1 MNNKNNIKLII
12 VSLSGVMLFSS
23 GCTKLDQNLNST
35 LTRGQTTTALGASGT
50 QLLLQTAYDDLQST
64 YSDPGNIFSLEEVAA
79 DECVVPT
86 RLGDWDDN
94 GKWRALKFH
103 TWTSDGVDV
112 IRGQFNSLNKL
123 NFDATNVLSFS
134 PTKQQAAEAK
144 FLRAIA
150 LYHLL
155 DLYGKFPIRNP
166 GDNLLD
172 APPVDSG
179 LAAITLIIN
188 DLTAALPDLPA
199 VPANKAQAG
208 QDAAKFLLMRCYL
221 NKGAFVNRTAPAFD
235 DADMQQV
242 ITLGTQIMGNGY
254 TYNANF
260 FDNFNNSNSNS
271 SESIFAL
278 PNTPGKIGNPQS
290 NIQNRWW
297 APLHYNHYTPL
308 NPQAGWNGFSTVAEF
323 YNTFSITGTTTQTP
337 SDTLLDQRIGGRFY
351 AGATDKSGVRPG
363 LLIGQQY
370 DENGVKIN
378 DRKGNPLILDPNIDG
393 SLKESGNTLEDK
405 GIRIVKYVPDYSQGV
420 STYSAPGNWLIMFRY
435 PDVVLMVAE
444 AKMRQ
449 SSTDNAGALALVNS
463 LRAARGAAALAS
475 MPLVNTGDVYD
486 PTTLLAERGRELYW
500 ETVRRTD
507 LIRFGVYL
515 NSWAYKPTDDA
526 HYIVFP
532 LPSDA
537 VASNPNLKQNPGY

>member
-1 MNNKNNIKLII
+1 MTSLGVLFLIT
-12 VSLSGVMLFSS
+12 

-35 LTRGQTTTALGASGT
+35 LTRSQATSALGANGT
-50 QLLLQTAYDDLQST
+50 QLLLETAYGDLQST
-64 YSDPGNIFSLEEVAA
+64 YSDPGNVFSLEEVAA

-112 IRGQFNSLNKL
+112 IRNQFNSLNKL

-150 LYHLL
+150 LYQLL
-155 DLYGKFPIRNP
+155 DLYGKFPLRNP
-166 GDNLLD
+166 GDNLLN

-179 LAAITLIIN
+179 ATAINLIID
-188 DLTAALPDLPA
+188 DLNAALPDLPA
-199 VPANKAQAG
+199 VPASKAQAG

-221 NKGAFVNRTAPAFD
+221 NKGAFINRTSPTFD

-242 ITLGTQIMGNGY
+242 ITLGTQLMGAGY
-254 TYNANF
+254 SYSSNF
-260 FDNFNNSNSNS
+260 FDNFNASNSTA

-278 PNTPGKIGNPQS
+278 PNVAGKIGNPQS

-323 YNTFSITGTTTQTP
+323 YNSFSLTGTTTQTP
-337 SDTLLDQRIGGRFY
+337 ADTLLDKRLGGRY
-351 AGATDKSGVRPG
+351 YPGATDKSGVRPG

-370 DENGVKIN
+370 NETGAKIN
-378 DRKGNPLILDPNIDG
+378 DRKGNLLILDPNIDA
-393 SLKESGNTLEDK
+393 SLKETGNTLEDK

-420 STYSAPGNWLIMFRY
+420 STYSAPGNWLVMFRY

-444 AKMRQ
+444 AKMRAA
-449 SSTDNAGALALVNS
+449 SPDNSGALTLVNN
-463 LRAARGAAALAS
+463 LRAARGAPALGS
-475 MPLVNTGDVYD
+475 MTLVNSSNVYD

-500 ETVRRTD
+500 ECVRRTD
-507 LIRFGVYL
+507 LVRFGVYL
-515 NSWAYKPTDDA
+515 VSWAYKPTDDA

-537 VASNPNLKQNPGY
+537 VAANPNLKQNAGY